1 MEKEK
6 ILETIKNIQKGCD
19 VLAKEGIPCVFA
31 VGHEKTGLHL
41 SASIPVMEIP
51 FFVCDVVQNVRIAQA
66 QKQAEEEMKKEGNA
80 KVIPFMPK
88 GEA

>member
-6 ILETIKNIQKGCD
+6 ILETIKSIQKGCD

-31 VGHEKTGLHL
+31 VGHDNAGLHL
-41 SASIPVMEIP
+41 SSSIPVLKIP
-51 FFVCDVVQNVRIAQA
+51 FFVCDVVRNVCMVQE
-66 QKQAEEEMKKEGNA
+66 QEQTEEEMKKNGSNI
-80 KVIPFMPK
+80 VPLTPK

>member
-19 VLAKEGIPCVFA
+19 VLAKEGMPCVFA
-31 VGHEKTGLHL
+31 VGHEKAGLHL

-51 FFVCDVVQNVRIAQA
+51 FFVCDVVRSVRIAQEKE
-66 QKQAEEEMKKEGNA
+66 QTEEEMKKGGS
-80 KVIPFMPK
+80 KVIPFTPK

>member
-19 VLAKEGIPCVFA
+19 VLAKEGIKCVFA
-31 VGHEKTGLHL
+31 AGSNNVGLYL
-41 SASIPVMEIP
+41 STSVPMTEIH
-51 FFVCDVVQNVRIAQA
+51 FFVCDVVRSVRIAQE
-66 QKQAEEEMKKEGNA
+66 KEQAEEETKKDGS
-80 KVIPFMPK
+80 KIIPFMPK

>member
-19 VLAKEGIPCVFA
+19 ELANEGIPCVFA
-31 VGHEKTGLHL
+31 VGHEKAGLHL
-41 SASIPVMEIP
+41 SSSIPVMEIP
-51 FFVCDVVQNVRIAQA
+51 FFVCDVVQHVRIAQA
-66 QKQAEEEMKKEGNA
+66 QKQAEEEMKKEGNG